1 MYNSIYILRCLLSVV
16 LTVALLCCTC
26 SAYVN
31 TKIVDLS
38 CSSIDFR
45 SCVKLIERDLN
56 IFIDIDAGYNIDSI
70 VNVDISNAT
79 LYDSLSAIF
88 KQAKIRNYYIS
99 YDDASSACNV
109 KVFDSSYNQRNKN
122 SLNLKNDISDSDTIK
137 MNGVHSLEN
146 NENVTNGT
154 FSSDSLKILEKETQ
168 IILENSNKPD
178 IFVQKDYLDRLQA
191 ETDNLVKQEKISE
204 SNILPEHLE
213 MLHKVDSEV
222 HVETEMSGEDL
233 EVLKTLN

>member
-1 MYNSIYILRCLLSVV
+1 MYNFIYIFRYLLSVF
-16 LTVALLCCTC
+16 LTVTLLCCTC
-26 SAYVN
+26 FAYVDK
-31 TKIVDLS
+31 KIVDLS

-45 SCVKLIERDLN
+45 SCVKLIERELN
-56 IFIDIDAGYNIDSI
+56 IFINIDTGYNVDSI

-79 LYDSLSAIF
+79 LYDSLNAIF

-99 YDDASSACNV
+99 YDDVSSACDV
-109 KVFDSSYNQRNKN
+109 KIFDGSYNQRNKN

-137 MNGVHSLEN
+137 MNGFHALEN
-146 NENVTNGT
+146 NENMTNGT

-168 IILENSNKPD
+168 IILDNSNKPD

-191 ETDNLVKQEKISE
+191 ETDKLVQQEKISE

-213 MLHKVDSEV
+213 MLHKVDSEA